1 MLILDGRCLFLSG
14 ALAVWGS
21 WGTQVRVLPGRPL
34 DLERQNMLKDGKT
47 KWAGLGVR
55 LKLGA

>member
-1 MLILDGRCLFLSG
+1 MSG